1 MFKSIITH
9 RGIAHIDDF
18 LSVAVLLT
26 KFKVETIQ
34 RVENIDEEKL
44 NNTDYIIVDIGGRYN
59 SQRLFD
65 HHQDLNLNCSLVLV
79 LKDLFG
85 YNIDFL
91 MNIPEIKYIDLQDRY
106 GVKKAQELMNIQNP
120 IINLLEYSLLR
131 WFSKEIVISYSELD
145 FLKEIGKQFLKYLD
159 DFKNE
164 EKKIINS
171 KFYKNKYGTILFNP
185 NTTFNITILNK
196 LLPDLIGV
204 IHQSDR
210 DSNLI
215 NIVQINSNPY
225 FQPAMI
231 TKILTPV
238 FLHKTG
244 FLAVISREDLDKINP
259 FDFIFEGGLI

>member
-1 MFKSIITH
+1 MYILTH
-9 RGIAHIDDF
+9 SGLAHTDDF
-18 LSVAVLLT
+18 LSCCVLIN
-26 KFKVETIQ
+26 KYWVREIQ
-34 RVENIDEEKL
+34 RVNIVEDLKHP
-44 NNTDYIIVDIGGRYN
+44 NTIVVDISGKYDKERF
-59 SQRLFD
+59 FD
-65 HHQDLNLNCSLVLV
+65 HHQNINLNCSLVLV

-120 IINLLEYSLLR
+120 IVNLTEYSVLR
-131 WFSKEIVISYSELD
+131 WFSAKKVIDNENEINL
-145 FLKEIGKQFLKYLD
+145 LREIGKQFLNFLN
-159 DFKNE
+159 DFKKEE
-164 EKKIINS
+164 EKILNS
-171 KFYKNKYGTILFNP
+171 KFYKTKHGTILYNP
-185 NTTFNITILNK
+185 NTTFNITIITK

-210 DSNLI
+210 DNNLI